1 MWFTDVRLIIRFC
14 THYTCNNWYFNS
26 TDLYTFYSHNP
37 EFMGKIQEMK
47 TAATY
52 IVLYSLCK
60 VQMYRRRFGTDVVF
74 FALGTEFIPPKIIP
88 FVKGGKIFWPSDPYW
103 LGDTVCVL
111 LTNACYSYDIEFKLN
126 ANNRLFDTKIW
137 NFRII
142 GKSPRTIYQVNSCK
156 SSRHLPKFQ

>member
-1 MWFTDVRLIIRFC
+1 MIFSTPQIY
-14 THYTCNNWYFNS
+14 THFS
-26 TDLYTFYSHNP
+26 QNP
-37 EFMGKIQEMK
+37 EFMGKIQEIK

-60 VQMYRRRFGTDVVF
+60 VQRYRRRFGTDDVF
-74 FALGTEFIPPKIIP
+74 FTLGTEFIPPKIIP
-88 FVKGGKIFWPSDPYW
+88 FVKGGNICWPSDPYW

-111 LTNACYSYDIEFKLN
+111 MTNAWNSYDIEFKLN

-142 GKSPRTIYQVNSCK
+142 GKSPRTIYQVNSCNDG
-156 SSRHLPKFQ
+156 RHLPKFQ